1 MKEILETKT
10 KLYDKIKSIV
20 EFKAT
25 WETDSVSKKFKLIVE
40 GIYMNRTKAKS
51 GLTDG
56 DKEWIAN
63 LVSTTVKT
71 AIEAAVKP
79 IWEEIKK
86 INQRLER
93 IENCPTIKKELE

>member
-10 KLYDKIKSIV
+10 ELYDKIKSIV

-25 WETDSVSKKFKLIVE
+25 WETDPVSKKFKLIVE

-63 LVSTTVKT
+63 LVVTTVQ
-71 AIEAAVKP
+71 AAVKP

-86 INQRLER
+86 INERLEG
-93 IENCPTIKKELE
+93 IENCPTIKKELK

>member
-10 KLYDKIKSIV
+10 ELYDKIKSVV

-25 WETDSVSKKFKLIVE
+25 WETDPVSKKFKLIVE

-63 LVSTTVKT
+63 LVIS
-71 AIEAAVKP
+71 AVKP

-86 INQRLER
+86 INERLER
-93 IENCPTIKKELE
+93 IENCPTIKKELK

>member
-10 KLYDKIKSIV
+10 ELYDKIKSIV

-25 WETDSVSKKFKLIVE
+25 WETDPVSKKFKLIVE

-63 LVSTTVKT
+63 LVVTTVQ
-71 AIEAAVKP
+71 AAVKP

-86 INQRLER
+86 INERLER
-93 IENCPTIKKELE
+93 IENCPTIKKELK

>member
-10 KLYDKIKSIV
+10 ELYDKIKSVV

-25 WETDSVSKKFKLIVE
+25 WETDPVSKKFKLIVE

-63 LVSTTVKT
+63 LVITS
-71 AIEAAVKP
+71 IQAAVKP

-86 INQRLER
+86 INERLER
-93 IENCPTIKKELE
+93 IENYPTIKKELK

>member
-25 WETDSVSKKFKLIVE
+25 WETDPVSKKFKLIVE

-63 LVSTTVKT
+63 LVVTTVQ
-71 AIEAAVKP
+71 AAVKP

-86 INQRLER
+86 INERLER
-93 IENCPTIKKELE
+93 IENCPTIKKELK

>member
-25 WETDSVSKKFKLIVE
+25 WETDPVSKKFKLIVE

-63 LVSTTVKT
+63 LVVTTVQ
-71 AIEAAVKP
+71 AAVKP

-86 INQRLER
+86 INERLER

>member
-10 KLYDKIKSIV
+10 ELYDKIKSIV

-25 WETDSVSKKFKLIVE
+25 WETDPVSKKFKLIVE

-51 GLTDG
+51 GLTDC

-63 LVSTTVKT
+63 LVVTTVQ
-71 AIEAAVKP
+71 AAVKP

-86 INQRLER
+86 INERLER
-93 IENCPTIKKELE
+93 IENCPTIKKELK

>member
-10 KLYDKIKSIV
+10 ELYDKI
-20 EFKAT
+20 
-25 WETDSVSKKFKLIVE
+25 KLIVE

-63 LVSTTVKT
+63 LVITS
-71 AIEAAVKP
+71 IQAAVKP

-86 INQRLER
+86 INERLER
-93 IENCPTIKKELE
+93 IENCPTIKKELK

>member
-10 KLYDKIKSIV
+10 ELYDKIKSIV

-25 WETDSVSKKFKLIVE
+25 WETVPVKLIVE

-63 LVSTTVKT
+63 LVIS
-71 AIEAAVKP
+71 AVKP

-93 IENCPTIKKELE
+93 IENCPTIKKELK

>member
-10 KLYDKIKSIV
+10 ELYDKIKS
-20 EFKAT
+20 
-25 WETDSVSKKFKLIVE
+25 IVE

-63 LVSTTVKT
+63 LVITSIK
-71 AIEAAVKP
+71 AAVKP

-86 INQRLER
+86 INERLER
-93 IENCPTIKKELE
+93 IENCPTIKKELK

>member
-10 KLYDKIKSIV
+10 ELYDKIKSIV

-25 WETDSVSKKFKLIVE
+25 WETDPVSKKFKLIVE

-63 LVSTTVKT
+63 LVVTTVQ
-71 AIEAAVKP
+71 AAVKP

-86 INQRLER
+86 INERLER

>member
-10 KLYDKIKSIV
+10 ELYDKIKSIV

-25 WETDSVSKKFKLIVE
+25 WEADPVSKKFKLIVE

-63 LVSTTVKT
+63 LVITSIQA
-71 AIEAAVKP
+71 AIKP

-86 INQRLER
+86 INQRLEW
-93 IENCPTIKKELE
+93 IENCPTIKKELK

>member
-1 MKEILETKT
+1 MKEILETKAE
-10 KLYDKIKSIV
+10 LYDKIKSIV

-25 WETDSVSKKFKLIVE
+25 WETDPVSKKFKLIVE

-63 LVSTTVKT
+63 LVVTTVQ
-71 AIEAAVKP
+71 AAVKP

-86 INQRLER
+86 INERLER
-93 IENCPTIKKELE
+93 IENCPTIKKELK

>member
-10 KLYDKIKSIV
+10 ELYDKIKSIV

-25 WETDSVSKKFKLIVE
+25 WEADPVSKKFKLIVE

-63 LVSTTVKT
+63 LVITS
-71 AIEAAVKP
+71 IQAAVKP

-93 IENCPTIKKELE
+93 IENCPTIKKELK

>member
-10 KLYDKIKSIV
+10 ELYDKIKSIV

-25 WETDSVSKKFKLIVE
+25 WESDPVSKKFKLIVE
-40 GIYMNRTKAKS
+40 GIYMNRTKVKS

-63 LVSTTVKT
+63 LVITS
-71 AIEAAVKP
+71 IQAAVKP

-86 INQRLER
+86 INERLER
-93 IENCPTIKKELE
+93 IENCPTIKKELK

>member
-10 KLYDKIKSIV
+10 ELYDKIKSIV

-25 WETDSVSKKFKLIVE
+25 WEADPVSKKFKLIVE
-40 GIYMNRTKAKS
+40 GIYMNRTKAQS

-63 LVSTTVKT
+63 LVITS
-71 AIEAAVKP
+71 IQAAVKP

-93 IENCPTIKKELE
+93 IENCPTIKKELK